1 MPKILIEENFSF
13 PNLVGKYKSIEKK
26 ASTDLHK
33 TVAKTAKRMIKGG
46 ELKPLAP
53 STKKQRKS
61 GGFGNVPLYKTKAL
75 YKSIKGDAE
84 GFHMFTY
91 GKWHND
97 GDRRPLREFVKFD
110 EEAQNKFTEAFIE
123 EIHRAL
129 KK

>member
-1 MPKILIEENFSF
+1 MPKIFIETNFSF
-13 PNLVGKYKSIEKK
+13 PNLVRKYKSLEKK

-61 GGFGNVPLYKTKAL
+61 GGYGIVPLYKTKAL
-75 YKSIKGDAE
+75 YRSIKGDAE
-84 GFHMFTY
+84 GFHMFKY
-91 GKWHND
+91 GEWHND

-110 EEAQNKFTEAFIE
+110 KEAQNKFTEAFIE